1 MRVHIPTSH
10 LDKAAKRR
18 LHEEVKREYL
28 NARIENAKRI
38 DATLMLMLHN
48 VFGFGKDRLIRFHN
62 AFVAEYDRLC
72 EDYQDDGAEIAAI
85 KLREAT
91 GIDIDELYK
100 QEGLYNDE
108 L

>member
-1 MRVHIPTSH
+1 MRVHIPSSH
-10 LDKAAKRR
+10 MTKSDRRR
-18 LHEEVKREYL
+18 LHEEVKKEYL
-28 NARIENAKRI
+28 NARFENSKRI
-38 DATLMLMLHN
+38 DATPMLMLHN
-48 VFGFGKDRLIRFHN
+48 VFGFGRERLIRFHN
-62 AFVAEYDRLC
+62 AFIAEYDRLC

-108 L
+108 F